1 MSLARIITRNPQGA
15 LAVSEYLRSE
25 GYTVET
31 VSPAEFRI
39 TPAEL
44 ELDLSHCKKT
54 EAVARAK
61 AMVASRRDMAP
72 VEHEAPAA
80 PERTLPEEM
89 RVPVAYDIVGRPV
102 AFAGEEVSERQQGPR
117 SRRNALA
124 SLLNRLTGFVRDFRQ
139 RRAEQQA
146 LRLKAGLARR
156 REQALARERAQQEM
170 ERRRAEAELAEQR
183 RREQVAAE
191 RLAEQ
196 QRAQAALVRQAGIS
210 AAPELAHQKQAE
222 AAAPEGLPEPP
233 QVQPV
238 AVAVP
243 RGKLAAARPNPARP
257 FVARRRASNVI
268 LRRAAA
274 TALGAGLL
282 LVLGFVAYAN
292 RRPASPLSPGALMM
306 NGSINQEVPFGPV
319 TIMPPTAVSKGS
331 SLAAVPA
338 KTSPVMRPATRASRG
353 KPRPTAATARLKQ
366 DSETE

>member
-1 MSLARIITRNPQGA
+1 MSLARIITRNPQEA
-15 LAVSEYLRSE
+15 LAASEYLRSE

-31 VSPAEFRI
+31 VSPVEFRI
-39 TPAEL
+39 TPAEI
-44 ELDLSHCKKT
+44 ELDLNRCKKG

-80 PERTLPEEM
+80 PERTLPEEIK
-89 RVPVAYDIVGRPV
+89 VPVAYDIVGRPV
-102 AFAGEEVSERQQGPR
+102 AFAGEEVSERQQRPR

-124 SLLNRLTGFVRDFRQ
+124 SLLNRLTGIVRDFRQ

-170 ERRRAEAELAEQR
+170 EHRRAEAELAEQR

-210 AAPELAHQKQAE
+210 AARELAHQKQAE
-222 AAAPEGLPEPP
+222 AAAPERLPEPP
-233 QVQPV
+233 QIQPV

-243 RGKLAAARPNPARP
+243 RGKLAAARPNSARP

-306 NGSINQEVPFGPV
+306 NTSINQEVPFGPV
-319 TIMPPTAVSKGS
+319 TIMPRAAVSKGS

-353 KPRPTAATARLKQ
+353 KPRPTAATARLK
-366 DSETE
+366 